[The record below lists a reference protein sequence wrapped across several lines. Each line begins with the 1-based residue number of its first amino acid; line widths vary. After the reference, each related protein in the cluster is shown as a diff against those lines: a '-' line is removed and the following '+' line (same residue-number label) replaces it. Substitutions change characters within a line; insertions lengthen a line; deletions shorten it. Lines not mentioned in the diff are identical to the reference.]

1 VRSRALGIV
10 LLIFWSISIL
20 ALIFTVALLILHILD
35 TSPLKDLSGF
45 LVDEALGNAV
55 VGTLGLTCIIL
66 SIGLLLSWLN
76 DQRWKD
82 LRYKMAF
89 YLYHSR
95 VKKGQ
100 MIPLDHLAKV
110 AICSFDEICETLEM
124 MIGRGELKG
133 LVDRDKRLYKH
144 LGLTR
149 RGMKFL
155 MALPPAKLDG
165 LDDVKRMALKGA
177 VWDGSYGNL
186 DLLEGREPESLP
198 IARPEEPVSSVNDKR
213 VCPYCRKATP
223 SHTHFCTYCGE
234 EFDRTDANVDSEY
247 ISPEKGPSSE
257 VGPSILS

>member
-1 VRSRALGIV
+1 MV
-10 LLIFWSISIL
+10 LLTFWSISFIL
-20 ALIFTVALLILHILD
+20 LMFTIALITLQLLD
-35 TSPLKDLSGF
+35 TSPLEDLSDF
-45 LVDEALGNAV
+45 LVETVLGNAV
-55 VGTLGLTCIIL
+55 VATIGLSTILL

-76 DQRWKD
+76 AQKWKD

-110 AICSFDEICETLEM
+110 ALCSYGEICETLEM

-133 LVDRDKRLYKH
+133 LVDREKRLYKH

-149 RGMKFL
+149 RGIKFL

-177 VWDGSYGNL
+177 VWEGQYGDGNL
-186 DLLEGREPESLP
+186 LEAREPERLP
-198 IARPEEPVSSVNDKR
+198 TARAEEAKSSGEGKVT
-213 VCPYCRKATP
+213 CPYCRKATP

-234 EFDRTDANVDSEY
+234 EFDRGDNMPNSEY
-247 ISPEKGPSSE
+247 ISPEKDHA
-257 VGPSILS
+257 

>member
-1 VRSRALGIV
+1 MV
-10 LLIFWSISIL
+10 LLTFWSVSIL
-20 ALIFTVALLILHILD
+20 ALIATVTLIILHFLD
-35 TSPLKDLSGF
+35 ASPLKDLSEF
-45 LVDEALGNAV
+45 LVKETLGNAV
-55 VGTLGLTCIIL
+55 VGTLGLASIIL

-100 MIPLDHLAKV
+100 LVPLDHLAKV
-110 AICSFDEICETLEM
+110 AICSFDEICETLDM

-149 RGMKFL
+149 VGMKFL

-165 LDDVKRMALKGA
+165 LDDVRRMALKGA
-177 VWDGSYGNL
+177 VWEFSSGNL
-186 DLLEGREPESLP
+186 DLLEGREPEGLP
-198 IARPEEPVSSVNDKR
+198 TARPEEPVGSVDDKR
-213 VCPYCRKATP
+213 VCPHCRKATP

-234 EFDRTDANVDSEY
+234 EFDRRDVNVDSEY
-247 ISPEKGPSSE
+247 ISSEKGTSHDSE
-257 VGPSILS
+257 ASNLSL